1 MPWRQCRLQMSRRRL
16 LEQLIR
22 TWRGGSVD
30 SHSAERKEVCRKNKT
45 LKREMYGQPVHSA
58 PAVFSAC
65 QVQFFSSLIDDLFF
79 AFFGS
84 MEVWRSLSVYCGST
98 EGKKTCGTRKCHCKR
113 EKETKNQLL
122 RVWEE
127 EKAVPDP
134 KKQKKRVWEIDFHES
149 DPNRRKTNLHNAK
162 KYAIAGLRE
171 KKSRVR
177 PAHCYAG
184 REDPRNI

>member
-1 MPWRQCRLQMSRRRL
+1 M
-16 LEQLIR
+16 
-22 TWRGGSVD
+22 
-30 SHSAERKEVCRKNKT
+30 
-45 LKREMYGQPVHSA
+45 
-58 PAVFSAC
+58 
-65 QVQFFSSLIDDLFF
+65 
-79 AFFGS
+79 
-84 MEVWRSLSVYCGST
+84 
-98 EGKKTCGTRKCHCKR
+98 
-113 EKETKNQLL
+113 

-177 PAHCYAG
+177 PAHCYAS

>member
-1 MPWRQCRLQMSRRRL
+1 M
-16 LEQLIR
+16 
-22 TWRGGSVD
+22 
-30 SHSAERKEVCRKNKT
+30 
-45 LKREMYGQPVHSA
+45 
-58 PAVFSAC
+58 
-65 QVQFFSSLIDDLFF
+65 
-79 AFFGS
+79 
-84 MEVWRSLSVYCGST
+84 SVYCGST
-98 EGKKTCGTRKCHCKR
+98 EGKKTCGTRKCLARGKKKR
-113 EKETKNQLL
+113 KISSW

>member
-1 MPWRQCRLQMSRRRL
+1 MEELVSL
-16 LEQLIR
+16 LRVHRSEKDLWDPKNAIA
-22 TWRGGSVD
+22 RG
-30 SHSAERKEVCRKNKT
+30 K
-45 LKREMYGQPVHSA
+45 
-58 PAVFSAC
+58 
-65 QVQFFSSLIDDLFF
+65 
-79 AFFGS
+79 
-84 MEVWRSLSVYCGST
+84 
-98 EGKKTCGTRKCHCKR
+98 
-113 EKETKNQLL
+113 TKNQLL

>member
-1 MPWRQCRLQMSRRRL
+1 MEELVSLLRVYRRKKDLRDPKMPLQ
-16 LEQLIR
+16 
-22 TWRGGSVD
+22 
-30 SHSAERKEVCRKNKT
+30 
-45 LKREMYGQPVHSA
+45 
-58 PAVFSAC
+58 
-65 QVQFFSSLIDDLFF
+65 
-79 AFFGS
+79 
-84 MEVWRSLSVYCGST
+84 
-98 EGKKTCGTRKCHCKR
+98 EG
-113 EKETKNQLL
+113 KETKNQLL

>member
-1 MPWRQCRLQMSRRRL
+1 MEELVSL
-16 LEQLIR
+16 LRVHRSEKDL
-22 TWRGGSVD
+22 WD
-30 SHSAERKEVCRKNKT
+30 PKN
-45 LKREMYGQPVHSA
+45 A
-58 PAVFSAC
+58 
-65 QVQFFSSLIDDLFF
+65 
-79 AFFGS
+79 
-84 MEVWRSLSVYCGST
+84 
-98 EGKKTCGTRKCHCKR
+98 CKR